1 MGIVAVTSAAN
12 HDRILFGQEWLKT
25 KGPAEEVLIIGSTLA
40 ATNEIARSLIREKRA
55 AFGYH
60 RLSWGQ
66 FASSWQ
72 ESLLT
77 MQRIVPL
84 RGLGV
89 QAVAGRVMHKLVLP
103 ARVRW
108 TSLDLLRQGSGLW
121 TEYSCRLCASSEIY
135 FCPPVSIA
143 ASTFGG
149 DIGSSVSRRPVA
161 LSIALAIAAIG
172 GQMLTSATPLAPY
185 G

>member
-66 FASSWQ
+66 FASTLARP
-72 ESLLT
+72 LLAA
-77 MQRIVPL
+77 QRTVL
-84 RGLGV
+84 LGGLGV
-89 QAVAGRVMHKLVLP
+89 QAVANGAIHKLSQVDWAVTQTTTGEAQP
-103 ARVRW
+103 SNKVRGRFARAFLSPGAW
-108 TSLDLLRQGSGLW
+108 PTGAFL
-121 TEYSCRLCASSEIY
+121 TAIA
-135 FCPPVSIA
+135 SIA
-143 ASTFGG
+143 
-149 DIGSSVSRRPVA
+149 P
-161 LSIALAIAAIG
+161 AAWRC
-172 GQMLTSATPLAPY
+172 
-185 G
+185 